1 MRHILYLRSNIPFNF
16 SYIPALKCLGEA
28 LVEEAKVFLSEFLN
42 LKAVDNCGKVSIFG
56 NVFSFIRD
64 AAAKWA
70 RVFLCDLVPLMLGF
84 RRMFAILYHLAKKS
98 IG

>member
-1 MRHILYLRSNIPFNF
+1 MRHKLYLRSNIPFNF

-42 LKAVDNCGKVSIFG
+42 LKAVDNCGKVSIVG
-56 NVFSFIRD
+56 NVFSFVCD

-70 RVFLCDLVPLMLGF
+70 RVFLCDLARLSS
-84 RRMFAILYHLAKKS
+84 K
-98 IG
+98 